1 VADAFKPSSVC
12 LILCLAATNGMAQ
25 DKSAGEIVLID
36 EVRIAFY
43 ETAPQ
48 RMAASMRKAVES
60 ECKRRLGTG
69 AKVESDWL
77 CNAKTLYFVRGVD
90 VSGGKRMTG
99 LVCSEEGI
107 TPNLRYYTEDMF
119 TDEPQCM
126 PVWYSTKTRAHF
138 MSSGASQP

>member
-1 VADAFKPSSVC
+1 VADVFKPSNVC

-25 DKSAGEIVLID
+25 EKPADEIVLID

-43 ETAPQ
+43 EKVPE

-69 AKVESDWL
+69 PEVESDWL
-77 CNAKTLYFVRGVD
+77 CNGESLYFVRGVY
-90 VSGGKRMTG
+90 VSGSKRMTG

-126 PVWYSTKTRAHF
+126 PVWYSTKTKAHF
-138 MSSGASQP
+138 MSSGAWQQ